1 MKLNEI
7 RTFVTVAEAQSVQ
20 EAGLRLGLTQSA
32 VSRLIQ
38 RLEGELGVV
47 LFDRQTK
54 PLALT
59 RDGELA
65 LAHARRVLAAT
76 SDLSEAFDRGTEPRG
91 LLRLGVAHVLTLV
104 TAAEPLDGLRSAFPN
119 LTVRFHS
126 DWSTP
131 LMEQVR
137 HGGLDGAV
145 VLLSEEQ
152 TPPEDLDGRC
162 LSHEDVMVMTPERFR
177 GRAMTLAEMNEIG
190 WVLQPEGCRYRSC
203 VTQALARIGQAPNI
217 LVEAFDQTLLASLVA
232 RGVGFG
238 LAPPRLIARAA
249 GGAGQLSLVTL
260 PGLSLTVTV
269 WLVRARC
276 TARLAAVFDR
286 LEKSLAAELSQPI
299 PWPRTPAEPVFYSAA
314 E

>member
-20 EAGLRLGLTQSA
+20 DAGVRLGLTQSA

-76 SDLSEAFDRGTEPRG
+76 ADLSDAFTATAEPQG
-91 LLRLGVAHVLTLV
+91 LLRLGVAHVLTL
-104 TAAEPLDGLRSAFPN
+104 TASAGPLDDLRAAFPN

-131 LMEQVR
+131 LIEQVR

-145 VLLSEEQ
+145 ILLSEGQ
-152 TPPEDLDGRC
+152 TPPDDLDARC
-162 LSHEDVMVMTPERFR
+162 LSREEVLVVMPGKRR
-177 GRAMTLAEMNEIG
+177 GRVPGLAEMNETG
-190 WVLQPEGCRYRSC
+190 WVLQPDGCRYRSFI
-203 VTQALARIGQAPNI
+203 TQALARIGQTPNI
-217 LVEAFDQTLLASLVA
+217 LVEAYDQTLLASLVA

-249 GGAGQLSLVTL
+249 NAVELRLVPVPGFSLSVA
-260 PGLSLTVTV
+260 V
-269 WLVRARC
+269 WLVRAGC
-276 TARLAAVFDR
+276 TSRLSPVFDR
-286 LEKSLAAELSQPI
+286 LEKSLEDELSQEL
-299 PWPRTPAEPVFYSAA
+299 PWPEVATEPVYHSAA